1 MTENK
6 QGAVRKFVAR
16 ALAAGVLLAMYAVST
31 IAVTG
36 VLTAATDTAA
46 FARGG
51 RGGGG
56 ARGGGRGRGGG
67 WGRGGGRGRGY
78 WRGGVWVPWVGP
90 LCHRPWSSRRVY
102 CVY

>member
-6 QGAVRKFVAR
+6 QGAVRKLVAR
-16 ALAAGVLLAMYAVST
+16 ALAAGVLLLLYAVST

-36 VLTAATDTAA
+36 VMTATTDTAA
-46 FARGG
+46 YARGG
-51 RGGGG
+51 RGGRNG
-56 ARGGGRGRGGG
+56 ARGIGR
-67 WGRGGGRGRGY
+67 GRGGGRGRGY
-78 WRGGVWVPWVGP
+78 WRGGIWVPWVGP